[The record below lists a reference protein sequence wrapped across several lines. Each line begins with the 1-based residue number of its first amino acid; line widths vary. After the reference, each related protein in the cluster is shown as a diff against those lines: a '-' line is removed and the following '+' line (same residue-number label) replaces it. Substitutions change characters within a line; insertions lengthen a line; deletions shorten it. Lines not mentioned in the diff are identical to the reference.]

1 MRPFK
6 HKILFGVLP
15 FVAAAALIGTSIK
28 GAEPQPQNTISKL
41 NANVEVSND
50 VFHLNYDDETT
61 SIELLFNSRPRAY
74 KSVNKQMFTEL
85 SDAFVEI
92 IKEIG
97 KKQIDLGSQYD
108 VQSRKYLPSFDIP
121 IPDEYTGGTRYDISE
136 MISAIMETQL
146 LYDENI
152 REESLLAY
160 TEGLNEAYGIITTY
174 FGFRDA
180 IARDGTT
187 ENEETFREIAQEY
200 SAAIVEG
207 LGGKETVNDILDTD
221 DSVGYVA
228 EKIYD
233 LYFDQKVVNNDDYQI
248 TAPEL
253 GKVIDVAYDAIN
265 SSEDDIVTPANVV
278 ATLNQGNN
286 DTVKNDISN
295 ILQDEN
301 TTSKDMLNLLTSGD
315 PVTINEMV
323 IAAGVNGDTVKDG
336 LNKMTGADI
345 ATLAGELGGAEGLKD
360 LTQGIEGLTQ
370 RDLAELVIGKVTLA
384 DIIAM
389 TNELY
394 INGELVMKDHH
405 LSFEGLKKLYRTLPR
420 FRDIKN
426 FSDDEMRRTF
436 ALVMETDVGILHFD
450 LTLGLF
456 GDCGYIRRIA
466 KFLDDT
472 FQFDHTGGIYHIK
485 VKNPENLYKAY
496 LKFLNSTAIDDE
508 LKHEIIDTVFSTF
521 GEIKQYVIDKDI
533 ETLADQLKSI
543 DYAKIAETV
552 LSADEWN
559 TLFSNPRLTDGK
571 IDKAIDEFFKLVD
584 KASTLSYE
592 KIRSFTADFVDISKF
607 TNEQVEKFVDKFF
620 KYVKKVADREFD
632 HELFRA
638 LANPDD
644 PSYTNDNVY
653 AEIDR
658 ILSHRQG
665 YDKIKR
671 IIVRLLNRVPD
682 KHNDKSI
689 MDYYDG
695 NAHFKYNEYVSIDFN
710 SLLNSAKKY
719 IPDSLYAD
727 IADIVAELPT
737 KMHID
742 ADVTTPHIHGITYVL
757 AEHGS
762 GVESPTRTLALPWGA
777 NVAFPVNRT
786 EVNGKTIAKWVDANG
801 NVVDTMPDY
810 DIVVYAYVDYTVE
823 ITDNTPDVYNGTGSL
838 NVSMNPEVE
847 CEYQWYKQVPGGD
860 DIAIDGETSSSL
872 SLVNVDDNGSYYCA
886 ATFYGRTEYSEVVTV
901 DINPAPIDVS
911 VASWGQDHFTYS
923 DNGDSYEFKLEN
935 IPQGVD
941 VVYNIDGDDLPSGVV
956 PSKTDAHTYV
966 VTPTLS
972 ASDSN
977 HVLENDTFTGVGHDF
992 VIDPKI
998 IELDGVSWGQDSFIY
1013 SDDGDS
1019 YEFKLEGIPAGVAVT
1034 YTIDGVDLP
1043 SGTIPSKT
1051 EFGTYEVIPHLSVTD
1066 TNHVLGDDP
1075 FSGVAHEFSIGKK
1088 IVDLSN
1094 VAWTYPDHDVEYT
1107 AHDIVF
1113 DLTGLPKGVSAS
1125 YEVNGYSVPSPVGLE
1140 LGDYHVK
1147 ATLSVDSNHAFAD
1160 GATIV
1165 YEKDYEIIAN
1175 TIDLANVVWGQD
1187 HFEYNGQA
1195 HEFKLDLSSL
1205 DEAEIEGLNIVYTYK
1220 GVSSTTVPSEV
1231 EIGNYSASV
1240 TVSSKDPLHYVVIN
1254 DSISGTSHDFEIVKG
1269 VIKEDMFSWKDHDD
1283 FVWDGT
1289 TVYNIELENSASSP
1303 IDAMSLVNI
1312 VYSEG
1317 SKEVGSHQT
1326 TATITVID
1334 TTHYELRDA
1343 NNQIVSELSIVGDYE
1358 VNKQT
1363 INPSFTFDDATFTF
1377 EEGVSHVI
1385 ELVGEDED
1393 FAHVIVTYTCGG
1405 EAFTGKVDAG
1415 TYVVTATI
1423 TLADEAHYQFGQQ
1436 TQTEYSAT
1444 LQIDPAR
1451 IDVSMISWDSVA
1463 KEVNFS
1469 EGVDHIDEFK
1479 LDESIFPTNVTVAYV
1494 VKDAN
1499 GNEVTSA
1506 INAGSYTVVATLSS
1520 TNSNY
1525 IVDSTK
1531 DSVSNVPVTF
1541 TVKPIEIPVSTI
1553 AFGPTE
1559 LTYDGSEQYFELQG
1573 IPTAYQ
1579 DKIDVSYTV
1588 NGDAVVSPDRPSG
1601 TNAGDYAVVATL
1613 TVNDS
1618 NYVFVGGASS
1628 KEYSTTFNIDK
1639 QSINVGSVAFQ
1650 SNTPFDYDGNEHN
1663 FGLVNL
1669 PMDGVNVVYTL
1680 NGQELAENVV
1690 PTGKNAGSYEISA
1703 VLSPVDADNYRLIND
1718 NISNHA
1724 AVTYTIKKVA
1734 IDDSQTQFI
1743 NDANLTYNGQDYAF
1757 GLENLPSGTGYSGV
1771 AYTVNGAASTDP
1783 KGKDHLDGGY
1793 AVVATLT
1800 AVNDNYYF
1808 LSSGESTA
1816 TYTRTF
1822 NIAKAEVTPDFTM
1835 TDVTV
1840 DYDGNAHSIYLV
1852 GDDSLVNI
1860 VYENNGKTNAG
1871 MYVVSADLALKDTN
1885 NYVFSSTAKTHYE
1898 ATLTIKKVAINVG
1911 SVSFKDNT
1919 PFDYDTLEHSFGLN
1933 GLPMDG
1939 VNVVYTLNGQE
1950 LAKNVV
1956 PTGKN
1961 AGDYVISA
1969 VLSPVDAVNYYLAN
1983 DSVSSHAAVTY
1994 TINKAAIDVGS
2005 VAFKDNTPFDYD
2017 KQDHNFG
2024 LNGLPMDGV
2033 DVVYTL
2039 NDVALDKNVA
2049 PVVKN
2054 AGSYEISAVL
2064 SPVDAVNYYLTNDNV
2079 SGKPAVTY
2087 TINKVAIDDSN
2098 VHFINEATL
2107 QFEEGTTYSFALTD
2121 LPTAEG
2127 FKEVKYTVNGVAST
2141 DPKGANVQASGYV
2154 VVATLHTVDDNYYFT
2169 SSNSNIATYTRTF
2182 VINPIQISLDNVK
2195 YGETELTYIPGGE
2208 KQYFDLEGV
2217 PTEYDGKFTVSYVVN
2232 NKPVA
2237 VNEHPYGVNAGNY
2250 TVTATLKITDSNYVF
2265 VEGGSTKTTKVYGTT
2280 FHIAK
2285 YVVDLDNVAFQDSF
2299 TISYDAQEHDLSLI
2313 DEDNVLQYA
2322 NVVYTING
2330 KESATVKVTHSGEY
2344 VVSVVVS
2351 PIDAV
2356 NYELIND
2363 HVSDHAA
2370 VKYVIERVAIDIT
2383 NVKFINDEDLQFAEG
2398 TTFSLGLE
2406 NLPEGETGYKG
2417 VKYVINEESVKSVL
2431 ITDAG
2436 TYKVVATLHT
2446 VDDNYYFIVDGV
2458 EVAGIYERTFV
2469 IKPIVIDVSDVKFD
2483 GEIVDGK
2490 ITFTFDNQEHS
2501 FELVGLPDD
2510 SHYNVKYNGSK
2521 QIPVGFDSG
2530 EYEIV
2535 AVLKT
2540 INENYI
2546 FSDTL
2551 DHETVR
2557 SVTFVINKIQI
2568 DVSLIE
2574 WDYAN
2579 VINYDFNSHD
2589 VALVDVPE
2597 GLVITY
2603 GGDYHGM
2610 KDIGTYKATASA
2622 ELVEEYKRNYEIV
2635 GTIKDL
2641 TWEIFGKTH
2650 TSSFHD
2656 KDNIL
2661 TVETVD
2667 GSLIQNAQELTLV
2680 ITPNDTEVDVTTL
2693 DLNEYFHNKDTAL
2706 VGSYEI
2712 KFVDESGNTVDM
2724 QGLYN
2729 VSFHVN
2735 FKMTAEDLKSEI
2747 IEIFTYSDMD
2757 HVDSKLENGIL
2768 SFDEDNFSK
2777 YTVVKSVVPPP
2788 QADGTNLNI
2797 AAFVF
2802 MVGGSTFFISA
2813 FNFVILFFKKKRF

>member
-1 MRPFK
+1 M
-6 HKILFGVLP
+6 
-15 FVAAAALIGTSIK
+15 
-28 GAEPQPQNTISKL
+28 
-41 NANVEVSND
+41 
-50 VFHLNYDDETT
+50 
-61 SIELLFNSRPRAY
+61 
-74 KSVNKQMFTEL
+74 
-85 SDAFVEI
+85 
-92 IKEIG
+92 
-97 KKQIDLGSQYD
+97 
-108 VQSRKYLPSFDIP
+108 
-121 IPDEYTGGTRYDISE
+121 
-136 MISAIMETQL
+136 
-146 LYDENI
+146 
-152 REESLLAY
+152 
-160 TEGLNEAYGIITTY
+160 
-174 FGFRDA
+174 
-180 IARDGTT
+180 
-187 ENEETFREIAQEY
+187 
-200 SAAIVEG
+200 
-207 LGGKETVNDILDTD
+207 
-221 DSVGYVA
+221 
-228 EKIYD
+228 
-233 LYFDQKVVNNDDYQI
+233 
-248 TAPEL
+248 
-253 GKVIDVAYDAIN
+253 
-265 SSEDDIVTPANVV
+265 
-278 ATLNQGNN
+278 
-286 DTVKNDISN
+286 
-295 ILQDEN
+295 
-301 TTSKDMLNLLTSGD
+301 
-315 PVTINEMV
+315 
-323 IAAGVNGDTVKDG
+323 
-336 LNKMTGADI
+336 
-345 ATLAGELGGAEGLKD
+345 
-360 LTQGIEGLTQ
+360 
-370 RDLAELVIGKVTLA
+370 
-384 DIIAM
+384 
-389 TNELY
+389 
-394 INGELVMKDHH
+394 
-405 LSFEGLKKLYRTLPR
+405 
-420 FRDIKN
+420 
-426 FSDDEMRRTF
+426 
-436 ALVMETDVGILHFD
+436 
-450 LTLGLF
+450 
-456 GDCGYIRRIA
+456 
-466 KFLDDT
+466 
-472 FQFDHTGGIYHIK
+472 
-485 VKNPENLYKAY
+485 
-496 LKFLNSTAIDDE
+496 
-508 LKHEIIDTVFSTF
+508 
-521 GEIKQYVIDKDI
+521 
-533 ETLADQLKSI
+533 
-543 DYAKIAETV
+543 
-552 LSADEWN
+552 
-559 TLFSNPRLTDGK
+559 
-571 IDKAIDEFFKLVD
+571 
-584 KASTLSYE
+584 
-592 KIRSFTADFVDISKF
+592 
-607 TNEQVEKFVDKFF
+607 
-620 KYVKKVADREFD
+620 
-632 HELFRA
+632 
-638 LANPDD
+638 
-644 PSYTNDNVY
+644 
-653 AEIDR
+653 
-658 ILSHRQG
+658 
-665 YDKIKR
+665 
-671 IIVRLLNRVPD
+671 
-682 KHNDKSI
+682 
-689 MDYYDG
+689 
-695 NAHFKYNEYVSIDFN
+695 
-710 SLLNSAKKY
+710 
-719 IPDSLYAD
+719 
-727 IADIVAELPT
+727 
-737 KMHID
+737 
-742 ADVTTPHIHGITYVL
+742 
-757 AEHGS
+757 
-762 GVESPTRTLALPWGA
+762 
-777 NVAFPVNRT
+777 
-786 EVNGKTIAKWVDANG
+786 
-801 NVVDTMPDY
+801 
-810 DIVVYAYVDYTVE
+810 
-823 ITDNTPDVYNGTGSL
+823 
-838 NVSMNPEVE
+838 
-847 CEYQWYKQVPGGD
+847 
-860 DIAIDGETSSSL
+860 
-872 SLVNVDDNGSYYCA
+872 
-886 ATFYGRTEYSEVVTV
+886 
-901 DINPAPIDVS
+901 
-911 VASWGQDHFTYS
+911 
-923 DNGDSYEFKLEN
+923 
-935 IPQGVD
+935 
-941 VVYNIDGDDLPSGVV
+941 
-956 PSKTDAHTYV
+956 
-966 VTPTLS
+966 
-972 ASDSN
+972 
-977 HVLENDTFTGVGHDF
+977 
-992 VIDPKI
+992 
-998 IELDGVSWGQDSFIY
+998 
-1013 SDDGDS
+1013 
-1019 YEFKLEGIPAGVAVT
+1019 
-1034 YTIDGVDLP
+1034 
-1043 SGTIPSKT
+1043 
-1051 EFGTYEVIPHLSVTD
+1051 
-1066 TNHVLGDDP
+1066 
-1075 FSGVAHEFSIGKK
+1075 
-1088 IVDLSN
+1088 
-1094 VAWTYPDHDVEYT
+1094 
-1107 AHDIVF
+1107 
-1113 DLTGLPKGVSAS
+1113 
-1125 YEVNGYSVPSPVGLE
+1125 
-1140 LGDYHVK
+1140 
-1147 ATLSVDSNHAFAD
+1147 
-1160 GATIV
+1160 
-1165 YEKDYEIIAN
+1165 
-1175 TIDLANVVWGQD
+1175 
-1187 HFEYNGQA
+1187 
-1195 HEFKLDLSSL
+1195 
-1205 DEAEIEGLNIVYTYK
+1205 
-1220 GVSSTTVPSEV
+1220 
-1231 EIGNYSASV
+1231 
-1240 TVSSKDPLHYVVIN
+1240 
-1254 DSISGTSHDFEIVKG
+1254 
-1269 VIKEDMFSWKDHDD
+1269 
-1283 FVWDGT
+1283 
-1289 TVYNIELENSASSP
+1289 
-1303 IDAMSLVNI
+1303 
-1312 VYSEG
+1312 
-1317 SKEVGSHQT
+1317 
-1326 TATITVID
+1326 
-1334 TTHYELRDA
+1334 
-1343 NNQIVSELSIVGDYE
+1343 
-1358 VNKQT
+1358 
-1363 INPSFTFDDATFTF
+1363 
-1377 EEGVSHVI
+1377 
-1385 ELVGEDED
+1385 
-1393 FAHVIVTYTCGG
+1393 
-1405 EAFTGKVDAG
+1405 
-1415 TYVVTATI
+1415 
-1423 TLADEAHYQFGQQ
+1423 ADEAHYQFGQQ

-1444 LQIDPAR
+1444 LQIDPAK

-1479 LDESIFPTNVTVAYV
+1479 LDESTFPTNVTVAYV

-1559 LTYDGSEQYFELQG
+1559 LTYNGSEQYFELQG

-1639 QSINVGSVAFQ
+1639 QSINVGSVEFQ
-1650 SNTPFDYDGNEHN
+1650 SNAPFDYDGNEHN

-1669 PMDGVNVVYTL
+1669 PMDGVDVVYTVNNYAL
-1680 NGQELAENVV
+1680 DKNVD
-1690 PTGKNAGSYEISA
+1690 PKATDAGTYVISA
-1703 VLSPVDADNYRLIND
+1703 VLSPADADNYRLIND
-1718 NISNHA
+1718 NISNNV
-1724 AVTYTIKKVA
+1724 AVTYTINKVA

-1771 AYTVNGAASTDP
+1771 AYTVNGEASTDP

-1808 LSSGESTA
+1808 VSSGESTA

-1822 NIAKAEVTPDFTM
+1822 DIAKAEVTPDFTM

-1840 DYDGNAHSIYLV
+1840 DYDGNAHSIHLV

-1860 VYENNGKTNAG
+1860 AYENNGKINAG
-1871 MYVVSADLALKDTN
+1871 VYAVSADLTLKDTN
-1885 NYVFSSTAKTHYE
+1885 NYVFSSTAITHYE
-1898 ATLTIKKVAINVG
+1898 ATLTIKKVAIDVG
-1911 SVSFKDNT
+1911 SVSFK
-1919 PFDYDTLEHSFGLN
+1919 G
-1933 GLPMDG
+1933 
-1939 VNVVYTLNGQE
+1939 
-1950 LAKNVV
+1950 
-1956 PTGKN
+1956 N
-1961 AGDYVISA
+1961 A
-1969 VLSPVDAVNYYLAN
+1969 
-1983 DSVSSHAAVTY
+1983 
-1994 TINKAAIDVGS
+1994 
-2005 VAFKDNTPFDYD
+2005 PFDYD

-2039 NDVALDKNVA
+2039 NGVALDKNVA

-2064 SPVDAVNYYLTNDNV
+2064 SPVDAVNYYLINDSV
-2079 SGKPAVTY
+2079 SSYAAVKY

-2127 FKEVKYTVNGVAST
+2127 FKEVKYTVNGMAST
-2141 DPKGANVQASGYV
+2141 DPKGANVQAGGYV

-2169 SSNSNIATYTRTF
+2169 SSNSNTATYTRTF

-2195 YGETELTYIPGGE
+2195 FGETELTYIPGGE

-2250 TVTATLKITDSNYVF
+2250 TVAATLKITDSNYVF
-2265 VEGGSTKTTKVYGTT
+2265 VEGGSIKTTKVYGTT

-2363 HVSDHAA
+2363 HVSDHTA

-2446 VDDNYYFIVDGV
+2446 VDDNYYFIIDGV
-2458 EVAGIYERTFV
+2458 EVDGIYERTFV
-2469 IKPIVIDVSDVKFD
+2469 IKPIIIDVSNVKFD

-2557 SVTFVINKIQI
+2557 TVTFVINKIQI

-2574 WDYAN
+2574 WDYTN

-2680 ITPNDTEVDVTTL
+2680 ITPIDTEVDVTTL

-2747 IEIFTYSDMD
+2747 IEIFTYGDMD

-2788 QADGTNLNI
+2788 QADDANLNV